1 MFIKVRHTFFR
12 PKLLSLLAL
21 FLFVTIVHETAF
33 AAYSGTKLSALKV
46 PGFSQATTGGYKYLG
61 NAHGQGDILNSM
73 VGPGVSASKQ
83 MFYLNY
89 IYNNGKMDFVAI
101 DPNSGHYRVYPS
113 PVKNEQGAWGLAVGP
128 DKNMYL
134 GTLLNAHLLKFNTSL
149 QQLTDL
155 GQVPLDPGSSTPQS
169 YIWQLTVS
177 PHNHKIYGC
186 TYPSADLVS
195 YDPLAANPKIV
206 NLGTMDPTHQDMYA
220 RACVADPNPNSPYIY
235 LGLGTVSDQI
245 VVYNT
250 DTNSITLRINGSSA
264 SSGWVYPGSDGNVH
278 SWLLNGSNYQYYMLS
293 NGGYTQSGYTQ
304 AAPTN
309 VLNDGST
316 ITVNATTI
324 TINHPDKSTK
334 TYLYTYAGR
343 NLSIFRIGLG
353 PDGKVYGGTV
363 LPYDFF
369 TYDPGHSI
377 AGVQMKGKMG
387 DGEPYSLLAYNQ
399 LLYIAA
405 YKSPN
410 LEIYDPSKPFDI
422 TTNPLNIPSGNFQ
435 ADLRPQAMVGAPDHK
450 LYIGAIAS
458 YGKLTGPLIT
468 WNTQNNS
475 DIQEYFPIQ
484 NQGVVSLTPTSGACQ
499 DSSGSYC
506 IIGGTTI
513 YGGGGTTPL
522 TSSAQLFSWNPT
534 SNTVI
539 HQYTIPQVSNP
550 NTITDLVTNP
560 ANGYVY
566 GIATSSS
573 GNYIFAFNPRT
584 GTFIDAGTKLPFS
597 GAIYNS
603 VAIYNGKIWGLSAQ
617 GVFNI
622 NPNNASQATLIPS
635 SSTITAGFAM
645 NGKTMYFASNSK
657 LWSYTI
663 S

>member
-89 IYNNGKMDFVAI
+89 IYNNGTMDFVAI
-101 DPNSGHYRVYPS
+101 DPNSGNYRVYPS

-134 GTLLNAHLLKFNTSL
+134 GTLPNAHLLKFNTSL

-177 PHNHKIYGC
+177 PHTHKMYGC

-278 SWLLNGSNYQYYMLS
+278 SWLLNGSNYQ
-293 NGGYTQSGYTQ
+293 
-304 AAPTN
+304 
-309 VLNDGST
+309 
-316 ITVNATTI
+316 
-324 TINHPDKSTK
+324 
-334 TYLYTYAGR
+334 
-343 NLSIFRIGLG
+343 
-353 PDGKVYGGTV
+353 
-363 LPYDFF
+363 
-369 TYDPGHSI
+369 
-377 AGVQMKGKMG
+377 
-387 DGEPYSLLAYNQ
+387 
-399 LLYIAA
+399 
-405 YKSPN
+405 
-410 LEIYDPSKPFDI
+410 
-422 TTNPLNIPSGNFQ
+422 
-435 ADLRPQAMVGAPDHK
+435 
-450 LYIGAIAS
+450 
-458 YGKLTGPLIT
+458 
-468 WNTQNNS
+468 
-475 DIQEYFPIQ
+475 
-484 NQGVVSLTPTSGACQ
+484 
-499 DSSGSYC
+499 
-506 IIGGTTI
+506 
-513 YGGGGTTPL
+513 
-522 TSSAQLFSWNPT
+522 
-534 SNTVI
+534 
-539 HQYTIPQVSNP
+539 
-550 NTITDLVTNP
+550 
-560 ANGYVY
+560 
-566 GIATSSS
+566 
-573 GNYIFAFNPRT
+573 
-584 GTFIDAGTKLPFS
+584 
-597 GAIYNS
+597 
-603 VAIYNGKIWGLSAQ
+603 
-617 GVFNI
+617 
-622 NPNNASQATLIPS
+622 
-635 SSTITAGFAM
+635 
-645 NGKTMYFASNSK
+645 
-657 LWSYTI
+657 
-663 S
+663 